1 MKLSVTLSGLSM
13 LYGDDL
19 AGVVETAR
27 IADDLGL
34 HQIVVPDH
42 VAIGPRTD
50 RYPYG
55 KFPLPRE
62 EPWLEPLTTLAAM
75 AGATER
81 IRLGTGILIVPLR
94 PPALLAKS
102 VASLDALSR
111 GRLDL
116 GVGSGWQREEFIDV
130 PFEFRMA
137 RMWDTL
143 RACRAFWTEAPARFA
158 SETTAFEDVWSLPH
172 PVQERGVPLW
182 MGVALSDASLPRI
195 VELGSGWL
203 PMTSDLEELAQG
215 ARRLSA
221 AFAAAGRDPAEIG
234 IRANAPVVMGA
245 SGAPDLDAT
254 LAALPALAEVGVT
267 IAGFALAR
275 FARSHEKIR
284 PFLEQLAKHAG

>member
-1 MKLSVTLSGLSM
+1 MKLSITLSGLS
-13 LYGDDL
+13 LIYGDDL

-50 RYPYG
+50 LYPYG
-55 KFPLPRE
+55 RFPLPKE

-75 AGATER
+75 AGATSR

-94 PPALLAKS
+94 PPALLAKT

-143 RACRAFWTEAPARFA
+143 RACRAFWTEAPARFR
-158 SETTAFEDVWSLPH
+158 SQTTEFEDIWSLPH

-182 MGVALSDASLPRI
+182 MGVALSESNLERI

-203 PMTSDLEELAQG
+203 PMTSDLEELAVG
-215 ARRLSA
+215 ARRLGA
-221 AFAAAGRDPAEIG
+221 AFAAAGRNPEEIG
-234 IRANAPVVMGA
+234 IRANAPVVSD
-245 SGAPDLDAT
+245 SGGRPDVAAT
-254 LAALPALAEVGVT
+254 LAALPALAEAGVT

-275 FARSHEKIR
+275 FARSRDEVR
-284 PFLEQLAKHAG
+284 PFLEQLAKHTG

>member
-1 MKLSVTLSGLSM
+1 MKLSITLSGLS
-13 LYGDDL
+13 LIYGDDL

-50 RYPYG
+50 LYPYG
-55 KFPLPRE
+55 RFPLPKE

-75 AGATER
+75 AGATSR

-94 PPALLAKS
+94 PPALLAKT

-143 RACRAFWTEAPARFA
+143 RACRAFWTEAPARFR
-158 SETTAFEDVWSLPH
+158 SQTTEFEDIWSLPH

-182 MGVALSDASLPRI
+182 MGVALSESNLERI

-203 PMTSDLEELAQG
+203 PMTSNLEELAAG
-215 ARRLSA
+215 ARRLGA
-221 AFAAAGRDPAEIG
+221 AFAAAGRNPDEIG
-234 IRANAPVVMGA
+234 IRANAPVVAG
-245 SGAPDLDAT
+245 SGGRPDVAAT
-254 LAALPALAEVGVT
+254 LAALPALAEAGVT

-275 FARSHEKIR
+275 FASSRDEVR

>member
-1 MKLSVTLSGLSM
+1 MKLSITLSGLS
-13 LYGDDL
+13 LIYGDDL

-50 RYPYG
+50 LYPYG
-55 KFPLPRE
+55 RFPLPKE

-75 AGATER
+75 AGATSR

-94 PPALLAKS
+94 PPALLAKT

-143 RACRAFWTEAPARFA
+143 RACRAFWTEAPARFR
-158 SETTAFEDVWSLPH
+158 SQTTEFEDIWSLPH

-182 MGVALSDASLPRI
+182 MGVALSESNLERI

-203 PMTSDLEELAQG
+203 PMTSDLEELAAG
-215 ARRLSA
+215 ARRLGA
-221 AFAAAGRDPAEIG
+221 AFAAAGRNPDEIG
-234 IRANAPVVMGA
+234 IRANAPVI
-245 SGAPDLDAT
+245 SGSGGRPDVAAT
-254 LAALPALAEVGVT
+254 LAALPALAEAGVT

-275 FARSHEKIR
+275 FATSRDEVR
-284 PFLEQLAKHAG
+284 PFLEQLTKHAG